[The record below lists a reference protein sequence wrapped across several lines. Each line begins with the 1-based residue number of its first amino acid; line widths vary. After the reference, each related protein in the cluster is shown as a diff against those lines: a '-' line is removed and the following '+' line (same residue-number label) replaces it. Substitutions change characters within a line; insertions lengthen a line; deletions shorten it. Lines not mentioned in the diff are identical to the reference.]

1 MNMSQVE
8 CNTDDRI
15 HFQISVTG
23 SVNGDSVQKGSGTV
37 KRDMDNIILKGEL
50 MNLGRPYLI

>member
-8 CNTDDRI
+8 CITDDRI

-37 KRDMDNIILKGEL
+37 KRDMDNIILK
-50 MNLGRPYLI
+50 

>member
-8 CNTDDRI
+8 CITDDRI

-23 SVNGDSVQKGSGTV
+23 SVNGESVQKGSGTV
-37 KRDMDNIILKGEL
+37 KRDMDNVILKQEL
-50 MNLGRPYLI
+50 MNLGRPYLM

>member
-8 CNTDDRI
+8 CITDDGI
-15 HFQISVTG
+15 HSQISVAG
-23 SVNGDSVQKGSGTV
+23 SVNGESVQKGSGTV
-37 KRDMDNIILKGEL
+37 KRDMDNIILKLKL

>member
-8 CNTDDRI
+8 CIIDDRI
-15 HFQISVTG
+15 HFQISVTR
-23 SVNGDSVQKGSGTV
+23 SANSESMQKGSGTV
-37 KRDMDNIILKGEL
+37 KRDMDNIILKQEL

>member
-8 CNTDDRI
+8 CITDDGIRS
-15 HFQISVTG
+15 QISVTG
-23 SVNGDSVQKGSGTV
+23 SVNGESVRKGSGTV
-37 KRDMDNIILKGEL
+37 KRDMDNIILKLEL

>member
-1 MNMSQVE
+1 MNMSQVQ
-8 CNTDDRI
+8 CITDDRI
-15 HFQISVTG
+15 HSQISVTW

-37 KRDMDNIILKGEL
+37 KRDMDNIILKQEL

>member
-1 MNMSQVE
+1 MSQVE
-8 CNTDDRI
+8 CITDDGI
-15 HFQISVTG
+15 HSQISVTG

-37 KRDMDNIILKGEL
+37 KRDMDNIILKLEL

>member
-8 CNTDDRI
+8 CITDDRI

-23 SVNGDSVQKGSGTV
+23 NVNGDSVQKGSGTV
-37 KRDMDNIILKGEL
+37 KRDMDNIILKQEL
-50 MNLGRPYLI
+50 MHLGRPYLL